1 MELYLITNTTN
12 QKRYVGITKGSH
24 LTRWKKH
31 LWNAAKRLGGKQVAF
46 YNAIRKY
53 GKEAFCVECIDS
65 APDWDTLQMMEIAAI
80 EKYNTFIEDGCGYN
94 MTRGGDGTQG
104 YKFRPEQRAKSLSE
118 EHKANIAANN
128 AKYWKGKT
136 HSAAT
141 KDKIRESLEGKH
153 ARLTRIEIDG
163 VVYASFKDA
172 VEKLGSTRNAIRKRI
187 ASSSFPTYRYID
199 PPQALQGNVGAK
211 NGKSRKVQIGD
222 RIFDSLKEAGAYLGI
237 HPDNVRN
244 RIKSPNFPDHNY
256 AN

>member
-128 AKYWKGKT
+128 AKYWQGKT
-136 HSAAT
+136 HSDQTKQKLATYSGDKNSQARSCVVDGIHYPTVTDAANALGM
-141 KDKIRESLEGKH
+141 S
-153 ARLTRIEIDG
+153 
-163 VVYASFKDA
+163 YAGMK
-172 VEKLGSTRNAIRKRI
+172 KRLGSPNY
-187 ASSSFPTYRYID
+187 PTYQYLGEPR
-199 PPQALQGNVGAK
+199 GTRCSGSS

-222 RIFDSLKEAGAYLGI
+222 QIFDSLKEAGAYLGI